1 MKMRRSDQPRFPLIG
16 DERKHAERG
25 RDAYFWNDLF
35 EEFDVEFIF
44 LYLQA
49 ILGAVAIRVVISC
62 GSSDQSNDDLGSLSG
77 LGLE

>member
-1 MKMRRSDQPRFPLIG
+1 MASENTQ
-16 DERKHAERG
+16 RG

-35 EEFDVEFIF
+35 VEFDVEFIF

-62 GSSDQSNDDLGSLSG
+62 GSSDQSNEDLGSLSG